1 MILAGD
7 IGGTNARLAFFDAKN
22 GRLKLVSEAEYPSR
36 RYRGLEEIV
45 SNFVHDGGAD
55 VDAACFGIAGPVRNG
70 RAQVSNLPWVVESA
84 RLARELRVQS
94 TFLINDLEASAWG
107 IGELEQAD
115 LLTINKG
122 SGDGSG
128 NQAVIAAGTGLG
140 EAGLFWDG
148 RRHHVFA
155 CEGGHADFGPR
166 NELEVELLQFLMK
179 TYGRVSYERVLSGP
193 GLVNIYHFLRETG
206 RGEEPRWLAEK
217 MALGDPAA
225 VISHAAMEGSC
236 PLCEQALDIFVSI
249 YGAEAGNLALK
260 LLATGGVFVSGG
272 IAPKI
277 FPKLNSKNF
286 LQAFVDKGRMLP
298 LLEAMPVH
306 VVANPNAGLL
316 GAARCAVASAARM
329 I

>member
-7 IGGTNARLAFFDAKN
+7 IGGTNARLAFFDANN

-36 RYRGLEEIV
+36 QYRGLEEIV
-45 SNFVHDGGAD
+45 NTFVHAEREG

-84 RLARELRVQS
+84 RLARELQVES
-94 TFLINDLEASAWG
+94 TFLINDLEANAWG
-107 IGELEQAD
+107 IGELEQGD

-122 SGDGSG
+122 AGDGLG

-166 NELEVELLQFLMK
+166 TELEVELLQFLMK

-193 GLVNIYHFLRETG
+193 GLVNIYQFLLEIKHG
-206 RGEEPRWLAEK
+206 DQPKWLAEK

-225 VISHAAMEGSC
+225 AISHAAMEGSC

-277 FPKLNSKNF
+277 FPKLNSKIF

-316 GAARCAVASAARM
+316 GAARCAVANAART